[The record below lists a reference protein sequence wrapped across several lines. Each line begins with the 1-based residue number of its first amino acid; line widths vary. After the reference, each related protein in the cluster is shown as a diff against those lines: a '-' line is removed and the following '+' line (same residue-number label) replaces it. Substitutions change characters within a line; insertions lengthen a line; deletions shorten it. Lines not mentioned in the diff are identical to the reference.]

1 MLRAL
6 EAGLVK
12 KWLHTIKYTKPECQA
27 GATVH
32 PVAID
37 GVLAAFYILICKYEE
52 ILCIFVNWMESIFLI
67 YLSVGGILAI
77 IILIAEKLNYKYNF
91 KLDLVYE
98 GYLPWTLTPYKIKLI
113 AVPLLFPF
121 DCHLKWNEVITYLI

>member
-12 KWLHTIKYTKPECQA
+12 KWLHTIKHTKPECQA

-52 ILCIFVNWMESIFLI
+52 ILCIFV
-67 YLSVGGILAI
+67 
-77 IILIAEKLNYKYNF
+77 KLNGKHFFNLSF
-91 KLDLVYE
+91 S
-98 GYLPWTLTPYKIKLI
+98 W
-113 AVPLLFPF
+113 
-121 DCHLKWNEVITYLI
+121 WNSCYHHFNS

>member
-12 KWLHTIKYTKPECQA
+12 KWLHTIKHTKPECQA

-37 GVLAAFYILICKYEE
+37 GVLAAFYILICKYEMSLYI
-52 ILCIFVNWMESIFLI
+52 ILELESIFLFI
-67 YLSVGGILAI
+67 FQLVEYLQSS
-77 IILIAEKLNYKYNF
+77 F
-91 KLDLVYE
+91 
-98 GYLPWTLTPYKIKLI
+98 
-113 AVPLLFPF
+113 
-121 DCHLKWNEVITYLI
+121 